1 MEADLIGAQHLGTQF
16 GHHLTIDGDDTCLDE
31 LIGLTTAADTGISQE
46 FVQTNRLIGIIV
58 LLLILNTLL
67 QAVFSIGIIAGSV
80 GTITA
85 TLLAIATLAGLA
97 IAALALL
104 IAATLLTIATLTG
117 LTVAATLLA
126 IATLTGLTV
135 AATLLTIATLT
146 GLTVAAT
153 LLAVATLTG
162 LIATFLALSLLVVTG
177 AIAFLLTILGTGTI
191 ASLVVIVVT
200 RTIATLMGLAI
211 LALRLTRTAL
221 QTCAKALRT
230 ETALLLILITVI
242 AALTGVGTRLMN
254 AGTR

>member
-31 LIGLTTAADTGISQE
+31 LIGLTTTADTGISQE

-58 LLLILNTLL
+58 LLLILNTFL

-85 TLLAIATLAGLA
+85 TLLAIATLALLA

-117 LTVAATLLA
+117 LTVAATLLTV
-126 IATLTGLTV
+126 ATLTGLTV
-135 AATLLTIATLT
+135 TATLLTIATLT
-146 GLTVAAT
+146 GLVAAT
-153 LLAVATLTG
+153 LLAIATLTG